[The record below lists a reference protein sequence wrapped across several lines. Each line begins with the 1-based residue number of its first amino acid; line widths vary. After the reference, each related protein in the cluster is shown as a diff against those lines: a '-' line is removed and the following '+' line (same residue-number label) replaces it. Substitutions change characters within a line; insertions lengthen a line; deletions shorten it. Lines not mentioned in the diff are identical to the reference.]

1 MSTESKSTT
10 YVTVPISHSVLD
22 ADALAR
28 VLAEHYSFDGAPACQ
43 LLYRGMNDI
52 YIVHDRARRYALRA
66 WRTGWRSLDNVTY
79 EVEFLDFLASHGFP
93 VSNAIKAKDGSA
105 FFVVAAPEGPRAVAV
120 FMWADGHKLGAEPD
134 GEVAHAI
141 GATFARM
148 HLKGREFQPSV
159 PRITNPATALR
170 DNVAALNRLVF
181 DRPQDQ
187 ALYSKVAPALYAAV
201 AAAEVKLP
209 SGPNHGD
216 FHFNNVHVRGNGEF
230 TLLDFDNAGD
240 DVFIQD
246 IACYVWANGYG
257 NYDAK
262 YADAFVA
269 GYETV
274 RPLEALEKQSLDL
287 FLLAKEFRMLSGFS
301 THVNTIGHAPLRFRS
316 LDWFAASIRARSE
329 KLGLI

>member
-1 MSTESKSTT
+1 MTTEPATIN
-10 YVTVPISHSVLD
+10 VPISHSVLD
-22 ADALAR
+22 ADALAG
-28 VLAEHYSFDGAPACQ
+28 VLAARYAFDGAPACQ

-52 YIVHDRARRYALRA
+52 YIVHDRTRRYALRA

-79 EVEFLDFLASHGFP
+79 EVEFLDFLARNGFP
-93 VSNAIKAKDGSA
+93 VSNTIKAKDGAA
-105 FFVVAAPEGPRAVAV
+105 FFVAAAPEGPRAVAV
-120 FMWADGHKLGAEPD
+120 FTWADGHKLGSAPD
-134 GEVAHAI
+134 EKVAHAI
-141 GATFARM
+141 GATFARL
-148 HLKGREFQPSV
+148 HLKGAEFEASV

-170 DNVAALNRLVF
+170 DNLPALKRLVF

-187 ALYSKVAPALYAAV
+187 ELYAKVSAALYAAV
-201 AAAEVKLP
+201 VAAEEKLP

-216 FHFNNVHVRGNGEF
+216 FHFNNVHVRAGGDF

-246 IACYVWANGYG
+246 IACYVWANNYG
-257 NYDAK
+257 SFDAK

-274 RPLEALEKQSLDL
+274 RPLLPLEKQSLDL
-287 FLLAKEFRMLSGFS
+287 FLLAKEFRLLSGFS

-316 LDWFAASIRARSE
+316 LDWFAASIRKRSE